1 MLCRI
6 KKNEAVP
13 KSKRDGNKS
22 TKRKSMKHSLAAKF
36 STFKTKRRE
45 KKSNLVQHLGAIL
58 Y

>member
-45 KKSNLVQHLGAIL
+45 KKSNLVHLGAIL